1 MRLLDY
7 LFLPEGALVICVL
20 RGIGAFY
27 LSCQV
32 CSSQSLP
39 CYLSAS
45 VEDVVMSFLSVLSLA
60 IIFPLIPPPHKLAT
74 GLPSLL
80 TFSRTQLLIWFQ
92 RLIFLLLFF
101 IFLCY
106 CFSSICIIPFLLH
119 TGNLTCSP
127 FFSFLRGKLGLFF
140 FSTGSWRYVW
150 ISRPCNIIILI
161 SFS

>member
-1 MRLLDY
+1 MCPLRNWCILSKLSGMFFTISPLLPFCIGGGRSD
-7 LFLPEGALVICVL
+7 VIS
-20 RGIGAFY
+20 
-27 LSCQV
+27 LSPV
-32 CSSQSLP
+32 TGNYFSTYP
-39 CYLSAS
+39 
-45 VEDVVMSFLSVLSLA
+45 
-60 IIFPLIPPPHKLAT
+60 PPPHKLAT